1 MRMAWS
7 LNRRRH
13 DAVTPDL
20 SGRKFGRLVVERM
33 AARRARC
40 RCDCGS
46 IIVVP
51 PSSLLDGKR
60 VSCGCLSRERSAN
73 RVRIARPRAV
83 RQSLDTAWADAKTS
97 AERSEEHTSELQS

>member
-1 MRMAWS
+1 MSAE
-7 LNRRRH
+7 LAGRR
-13 DAVTPDL
+13 
-20 SGRKFGRLVVERM
+20 FGRLIVERM

-40 RCDCGS
+40 KCDCGS

-73 RVRIARPRAV
+73 RVRVARPRAV
-83 RQSLDTAWADAKTS
+83 RQSLDTAWADACAS
-97 AERSEEHTSELQS
+97 AERVLAPIRAKVRWEGDA